1 VLRSSVPKDS
11 PAHERVYEALRASG
25 TQSQPQLAALTG
37 LSLPAVI
44 AAVVRLEASGL
55 VAFSGE
61 RRGIGRP
68 ARALKVTPE
77 TNAVLGID
85 LSGSRIRAGLFDLHG
100 ARLRELETMPLFAFS
115 KLNRGQALGH
125 LKDIAAQFPE
135 AKRAGICAPGIV
147 TPAQTLERSWIFGL
161 ETLER
166 RDLERS
172 LELPVIL
179 ENDARS
185 AAWGEL
191 RQGHGTDNFALL
203 IFAFG
208 IGAGIVSG
216 GHLLR
221 GARGAAGEL
230 SYLPTQIAGF
240 TDQPRM
246 GALAYSFFETLRT
259 VSPDPSAPNWEAGIF
274 HAAAKGHKKAG
285 KAVSLAVQHLA
296 LAVAGIITVLDPERI
311 VLREEFPHT
320 QELVLE
326 PLRTM
331 LGKIGLPAPLEVSK
345 LGRDAGL
352 IGIALLSAE
361 HLEREL
367 LGKR

>member
-1 VLRSSVPKDS
+1 VPKDS
-11 PAHERVYEALRASG
+11 PAFERVYEALRTSG

-44 AAVVRLEASGL
+44 AAVQRLETKGL
-55 VAFSGE
+55 VGFNGE

-68 ARALKVTPE
+68 ARALTVTPE
-77 TNAVLGID
+77 ANPVLGID

-100 ARLRELETMPLFAFS
+100 TRLSGQEGMSLFAFS
-115 KLNRGQALGH
+115 QLSREAALNH
-125 LKDIAAQFPE
+125 LSEIAAQFPE
-135 AKRAGICAPGIV
+135 AKRVGICAPGIV
-147 TPAQTLERSWIFGL
+147 TPFDTLERSWLFGL
-161 ETLER
+161 KPLNR
-166 RDLERS
+166 RDLEHA
-172 LELPVIL
+172 LERPITL

-191 RQGHGTDNFALL
+191 RRGRGTNNFALL

-208 IGAGIVSG
+208 IGAGIVSAG
-216 GHLLR
+216 RLLR
-221 GARGAAGEL
+221 GTRGAAGEL
-230 SYLPTQIAGF
+230 SYLPPQTASF

-246 GALAYSFFETLRT
+246 GALAYSFFETLRS
-259 VSPDPSAPNWEAGIF
+259 VSPDPTAPNWEAEIF
-274 HAAAKGHKKAG
+274 QAAAKGQKKAA
-285 KAVSLAVQHLA
+285 KAVDIAVQHLA

-320 QELVLE
+320 QELVVE
-326 PLRTM
+326 PLRAM
-331 LGKIGLPAPLEVSK
+331 LEAIGLPTALEVSS

-367 LGKR
+367 LEER